1 MSWRGNDTELGV
13 RISSCWADTTYE
25 EVLVS
30 EQQRNVLCDTAQKS
44 KTIFLNI
51 KNQIK
56 MRRVHEILED
66 INNDRY
72 IFVQYNKGQIVG
84 LNFHQG
90 LGHIDY
96 NYFTPSEAI
105 SKIYK
110 ALENEQECS
119 EIAQRVLIDQ
129 SIKLYLDLFHN

>member
-1 MSWRGNDTELGV
+1 
-13 RISSCWADTTYE
+13 
-25 EVLVS
+25 
-30 EQQRNVLCDTAQKS
+30 
-44 KTIFLNI
+44 
-51 KNQIK
+51 

-66 INNDRY
+66 NSNDRY
-72 IFVQYNKGQIVG
+72 IFVHYNKGQIIG

-105 SKIYK
+105 TKIYK
-110 ALENEQECS
+110 ALDYNEQECC

-129 SIKLYLDLFHN
+129 AIQLYLDLFHNN

>member
-1 MSWRGNDTELGV
+1 
-13 RISSCWADTTYE
+13 
-25 EVLVS
+25 
-30 EQQRNVLCDTAQKS
+30 
-44 KTIFLNI
+44 
-51 KNQIK
+51 

-66 INNDRY
+66 NSNDRY

-105 SKIYK
+105 TKIYK
-110 ALENEQECS
+110 ALDNEQECCDREADS
-119 EIAQRVLIDQ
+119 CSNAQRVLIDQ
-129 SIKLYLDLFHN
+129 AIQLYLDLFHNN